1 MKHIFEFIRKYIH
14 AHDVQK
20 IFLYKKFAKRVCV
33 CTCTY
38 NKFVCLVRNNEAWEI
53 TDKQQLI
60 PKTRM

>member
-1 MKHIFEFIRKYIH
+1 MKHIFAFIKKYIY

-20 IFLYKKFAKRVCV
+20 NLSIQKVCQTCV
-33 CTCTY
+33 CTCMY